1 MNIYFKCLLSFF
13 LGGLCIYLG
22 MTMSGEGKDQQAVV
36 YFLYLVG
43 LVNVYIGVKDLVS
56 IFKKKG

>member
-22 MTMSGEGKDQQAVV
+22 NSMSGEGKDQQVVV

-43 LVNVYIGVKDLVS
+43 LVNVWIGVKDLAS
-56 IFKKKG
+56 ILKSKK